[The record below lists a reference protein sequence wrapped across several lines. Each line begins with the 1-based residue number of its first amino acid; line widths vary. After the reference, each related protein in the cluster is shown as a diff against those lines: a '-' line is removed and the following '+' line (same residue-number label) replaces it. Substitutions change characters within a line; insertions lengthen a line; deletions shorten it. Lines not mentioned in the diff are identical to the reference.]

1 MADKAKMVI
10 AIGGPPHSG
19 KSVFLAEL
27 YRQTLA
33 KIGSSVF
40 LQRACPDGEGMW
52 SAEADQDLVKQIR
65 RKGQFDAPTMNFYFS
80 SIEGLKKTKEIV
92 LIDLGGM
99 KSLENILILAHC
111 SDLVV
116 LSSKKD
122 QLDKWGL
129 LSQELPAIVRAL
141 KTQDTDFLLSKQKE
155 GVVDIIPPG
164 KLEQFPDDE
173 AKKEEISRRVAVLH
187 QNFEPTIE
195 GLAENEVNV
204 LARLGSRLLTEEERQ
219 QADELISNEK
229 PLTGDLISN
238 IDISE
243 VPYRGEMV
251 DLDRDRSSITYAE
264 AIAQTVAGINNVR
277 EERETMLEG
286 NEDHIQGEKEG

>member
-1 MADKAKMVI
+1 MAEKAKMVI

-27 YRQTLA
+27 YRQALA
-33 KIGSSVF
+33 KIGSTVF

-65 RKGQFDAPTMNFYFS
+65 RKGQFDAPTMNFYFN

-92 LIDLGGM
+92 LVDLGGM

-111 SDLVV
+111 SDLII

-129 LSQELPAIVRAL
+129 LAQKLPAIVRAL
-141 KTQDTDFLLSKQKE
+141 KTQDLDFLLSKQKE
-155 GVVDIIPPG
+155 GVVDIIPPS
-164 KLEQFPDDE
+164 KLEQFSSDD
-173 AKKEEISRRVAVLH
+173 AVKEEIGRRVVVLH
-187 QNFEPTIE
+187 QNFGPAIE

-219 QADELISNEK
+219 KADELISSGK

-251 DLDRDRSSITYAE
+251 DLDRDRSSITYSE
-264 AIAQTVAGINNVR
+264 TITQMVTGINDVR
-277 EERETMLEG
+277 EEKETMLEG
-286 NEDHIQGEKEG
+286 NEGHIHGEKEE